1 MKFNQIAPADTQGE
15 FFEFREDVTRYCTEI
30 PKGVAR
36 VWSRY
41 VVKSGEATFCC
52 SLTPSSFAA
61 AVGVHCELA
70 PGAISDD
77 ADLEKIADWEMEAG
91 AHGDDAS
98 RGSQVNRCQ
107 PAAYFPFLIHSAEKA
122 DRMSPLYEAETW
134 ADAIEAAHANPH
146 FC

>member
-1 MKFNQIAPADTQGE
+1 MKFNQIDPADTQGE

-91 AHGDDAS
+91 AHGDDA
-98 RGSQVNRCQ
+98 
-107 PAAYFPFLIHSAEKA
+107 YFPFLIHAAEKA
-122 DRMSPLYEAETW
+122 DRMSPTYEAETW